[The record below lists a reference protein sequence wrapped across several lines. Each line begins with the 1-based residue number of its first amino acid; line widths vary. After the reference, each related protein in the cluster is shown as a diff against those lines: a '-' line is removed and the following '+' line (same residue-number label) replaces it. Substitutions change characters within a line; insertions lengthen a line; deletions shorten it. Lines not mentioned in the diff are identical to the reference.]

1 MTSIA
6 AEGIFKMG
14 YRLKTLNFDRD
25 FKYLFRNGRK
35 LENNL
40 FKLWF
45 VKNELSFDRFV
56 ISIPLSVDKRSTT
69 RNELRRRTKEWI
81 RKNLLDETKIS
92 NLDIMVSF
100 KKGTNKL
107 TKKDFYEELDKIFK
121 QIIK

>member
-1 MTSIA
+1 
-6 AEGIFKMG
+6 MG